1 MEKWK
6 EAYNDYEKGLK
17 YKEIANKFGVS
28 VNTVKSWKTRYWN
41 KDKLEEC
48 AHKNEESMHTKKKSG
63 APKGNKNA
71 IGNSGGAP
79 EGNKNNYKHGIYEQI
94 LYSSLS
100 PEERKLMDDNEFDE
114 IRELKN
120 VVHLCD
126 IQILRFL
133 SKINKLENSPKQ
145 VVVKSFSQTAGE
157 SMGFP
162 IETKTTETISKE
174 DLVLRYSNEIEKIKS
189 RKIKCLELINKLG
202 NTEGL
207 EPVKILDDINGDS

>member
-1 MEKWK
+1 
-6 EAYNDYEKGLK
+6 
-17 YKEIANKFGVS
+17 
-28 VNTVKSWKTRYWN
+28 
-41 KDKLEEC
+41 
-48 AHKNEESMHTKKKSG
+48 MHTKKKSG

-114 IRELKN
+114 IKELKN

-207 EPVKILDDINGDS
+207 EPVKILDDINGDI